1 VAAIEGRPGCT
12 TVEECRYPLS
22 QTTGDEVDNPVYHV
36 LLEGRRV
43 GPYDRRTIVG
53 MKVKKALD
61 SKSVLLGA
69 DGSRM
74 TVADLVRQGQPDSSF
89 AASGNSRPAS
99 SGGGSYSVVHGIHTA
114 TLLEV
119 EGKGYAIPPFREQL
133 EVRVQTKVL
142 RVSGRFR
149 EGLFWKEDRVKFPL
163 EDIAHARLRGTVVDL
178 WVRAGERG
186 GMQRISLDLLNP
198 AAAGE
203 LAESLPFAAPWPGS
217 EPLARRPQ
225 AGSAVHPL
233 LWAAAVGAVVIIVV
247 LLVWALTRRY

>member
-1 VAAIEGRPGCT
+1 ME
-12 TVEECRYPLS
+12 
-22 QTTGDEVDNPVYHV
+22 NPVYHV

-53 MKVKKALD
+53 MRVKKTLSSQD
-61 SKSVLLGA
+61 VLLGS
-69 DGSRM
+69 DGTRM
-74 TVADLVRQGQPDSSF
+74 TVADLVHQAGDSGF

-99 SGGGSYSVVHGIHTA
+99 GGSSYSVVQGIHA
-114 TLLEV
+114 ARLLEV
-119 EGKGYAIPPFREQL
+119 QGKGYAIPPFKEDL

-149 EGLFWKEDRVKFPL
+149 EGLEWKEDRVKFPL
-163 EDIAHARLRGTVVDL
+163 QDIAHARLRGTVVDL
-178 WVRAGERG
+178 WVRTPDKP

-217 EPLARRPQ
+217 EPLAGRPPL
-225 AGSAVHPL
+225 AASPLNPL
-233 LWAAAVGAVVIIVV
+233 LWAAVVGTAVLVAV
-247 LLVWALTRRY
+247 LLVWALAPRV